1 MHEISFKSLPVLLI
15 STIDLKFLLLLLL
28 QKKKEP
34 SKPHRPTIKSS
45 KVLLCLSQNSRFS
58 QLLLSR
64 GQPVLKERRKEK
76 NGKKIKKGRER
87 EKNDEERDACLANN

>member
-34 SKPHRPTIKSS
+34 SKPHRPIIKPS

-76 NGKKIKKGRER
+76 TER
-87 EKNDEERDACLANN
+87 K

>member
-1 MHEISFKSLPVLLI
+1 MHEISLKSLPVLLI

-28 QKKKEP
+28 QKKEP

-45 KVLLCLSQNSRFS
+45 KVLLCLFQNSRFS

>member
-15 STIDLKFLLLLLL
+15 STIDLKFLLLLFL

-34 SKPHRPTIKSS
+34 SKPHRPIIKSS

-76 NGKKIKKGRER
+76 NKKKIKKGRER